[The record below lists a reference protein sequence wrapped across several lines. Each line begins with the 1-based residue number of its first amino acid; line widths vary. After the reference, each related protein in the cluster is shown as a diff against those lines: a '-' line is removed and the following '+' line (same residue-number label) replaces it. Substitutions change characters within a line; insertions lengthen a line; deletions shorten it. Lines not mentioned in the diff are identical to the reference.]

1 LWLSQPVNVGWQ
13 AGPRAPN
20 FEPYPFSDALTYDQ
34 FAQSVLIG
42 NGLFGDAIPARPL
55 YVIFLAALH
64 ALAGQDY
71 VHVIALQSL
80 VLALFPVTLYFL
92 GNEISGRPLGVMLA
106 VLAATRDAMTNLAA
120 DFAGNFSFS
129 KFYLAELPTALLLS
143 VFALLIIRG
152 AKRPSARNLNFMLAG
167 GVLGLATLIRTQSLF
182 LLPPAL
188 LIAYLSN
195 RVNWKAWFGAVAVL
209 AVTLALTIIPWLWR
223 NWHITGGIV
232 MDDPYSQ
239 MSIRAMWYH
248 GQEDIVDRLPNE
260 NDKDYSARLMSI
272 ALAGIRENPGPVA
285 RLILSHFLNSEV
297 GNLLV
302 FPVRDGLD
310 SPGELLQP
318 TRAFWDE
325 VELDF
330 RPAQSALLA
339 MYLLLFS
346 LGVATAWHSKG
357 WIGLMPLAINT
368 SYNLSTAAFM
378 SSGMRFL
385 LPADW
390 GFYFYYALGLLALTR
405 LLFMGL
411 EATSQQLHNRET
423 NPDVAA
429 APPSR
434 AWRPIVAGCMIFFLL
449 GSSIP
454 LSEKLVPQRYPP
466 VSRAVLAQ
474 SLIDATPQAARSEL
488 DLLLNEPGVVILR
501 GRALYPRYYAA
512 GEGEPGTTKLGYG
525 EMPQARLVFSLI
537 GDRNSLVIFD
547 IEEPP
552 AFFPNAS
559 DVLLIARP
567 GAAHLQALAILVES
581 DGRSVLY
588 LTSPK

>member
-1 LWLSQPVNVGWQ
+1 
-13 AGPRAPN
+13 
-20 FEPYPFSDALTYDQ
+20 
-34 FAQSVLIG
+34 
-42 NGLFGDAIPARPL
+42 
-55 YVIFLAALH
+55 
-64 ALAGQDY
+64 
-71 VHVIALQSL
+71 
-80 VLALFPVTLYFL
+80 
-92 GNEISGRPLGVMLA
+92 
-106 VLAATRDAMTNLAA
+106 
-120 DFAGNFSFS
+120 
-129 KFYLAELPTALLLS
+129 
-143 VFALLIIRG
+143 
-152 AKRPSARNLNFMLAG
+152 MLAG

-195 RVNWKAWFGAVAVL
+195 RVTWKAWFGAVTVL
-209 AVTLALTIIPWLWR
+209 VVTLALTIVPWLWR
-223 NWHITGGIV
+223 NWQITGGIV

-248 GQEDIVDRLPNE
+248 GREDIVDRLPNE
-260 NDKDYSARLMSI
+260 NDKDYSARLVSI
-272 ALAGIRENPGPVA
+272 AIAGIRENPGLVT

-310 SPGELLQP
+310 GPAELLRP

-325 VELDF
+325 VELNF
-330 RPAQSALLA
+330 EPAQSALIA
-339 MYLLLFS
+339 AYLLLFS
-346 LGVATAWHSKG
+346 LGVGAAWHSKR

-405 LLFMGL
+405 LLFMGA
-411 EATSQQLHNRET
+411 EATRQQLQNRYT
-423 NPDVAA
+423 DPDVAA
-429 APPSR
+429 APLPR
-434 AWRPIVAGCMIFFLL
+434 AWRPIVAGCVIFFLL

-454 LSEKLVPQRYPP
+454 LSEKLVPQRFPP
-466 VSRAVLAQ
+466 VSRAVLAR
-474 SLIDATPQAARSEL
+474 SLIDATPPAARPEL
-488 DLLLNEPGVVILR
+488 DLLLKEPDVVVLR
-501 GRALYPRYYAA
+501 GRALYPRYYGA

-537 GDRNSLVIFD
+537 GDANSLVIFD
-547 IEEPP
+547 LEEPP
-552 AFFPNAS
+552 SFFRNAS
-559 DVLLIARP
+559 DVVLIARP

-581 DGRSVLY
+581 DGRSVVY
-588 LTSPK
+588 FASPK